1 MNRLGALALLGRRW
15 LFSHPHKRDSRMAE
29 LHAGKSALVTG
40 GGRGIGASI
49 ARRLASEGAHVTLT
63 YVGSSGETDR
73 VVREIQSAGGQ
84 ARALEADARQIK
96 ASAAAVAAVV
106 ADQGRLDILVSN
118 AGINVSKS
126 IGDLT
131 DDDYAAVFDINVRA
145 NFEII
150 RAASAVMAKGG
161 RIIAIT
167 ATIANDYFAPGLALY
182 GASKAAVNGLVQGW
196 SRDLGPKGITV
207 NAIVPGPIDTDMNPD
222 HSWLAMRLKKRV
234 PLGRYGHP
242 DEVASLAS
250 YLSSD
255 EAEFITGAR
264 IVVDGGMTA

>member
-1 MNRLGALALLGRRW
+1 MDRPYEG
-15 LFSHPHKRDSRMAE
+15 KR
-29 LHAGKSALVTG
+29 ALVTG
-40 GGRGIGASI
+40 GGRGIGAAI
-49 ARRLASEGAHVTLT
+49 ARHLASDGAHVTLT
-63 YVGSSGETDR
+63 YVGPSVEAEY
-73 VVREIQSAGGQ
+73 VVRDIQAAGGQ
-84 ARALEADARQIK
+84 AVAIEADASRVG
-96 ASAAAVAAVV
+96 ASAAAVKAVL
-106 ADQGRLDILVSN
+106 ADQRGLDILVCN
-118 AGINVSKS
+118 AGINVTKPIS
-126 IGDLT
+126 DLT

-145 NFEII
+145 NFEIM
-150 RAASAVMAKGG
+150 RAASKIMKRGG

-234 PLGRYGHP
+234 PLGRYGQP
-242 DEVASLAS
+242 EEIASLVS
-250 YLSSD
+250 YLVSEDAS
-255 EAEFITGAR
+255 FITGAR

>member
-1 MNRLGALALLGRRW
+1 MARL
-15 LFSHPHKRDSRMAE
+15 HDKKR
-29 LHAGKSALVTG
+29 ALVTG
-40 GGRGIGASI
+40 GGRGIGAAI

-63 YVGSSGETDR
+63 YVGSPVDADT
-73 VVREIQSAGGQ
+73 VVNEILSAGGE
-84 ARALEADARQIK
+84 ASAIEADARMVG

-106 ADQGRLDILVSN
+106 ADQGGLDILVCN
-118 AGINVSKS
+118 AGINVTKP

-131 DDDYAAVFDINVRA
+131 DEDYAAVFDINVRA

-150 RAASAVMAKGG
+150 RAASTVMTRGG

-222 HSWLAMRLKKRV
+222 HSWLARRLKKRV
-234 PLGRYGHP
+234 PLGRYGKP
-242 DEVASLAS
+242 DEIASMTSYLAS
-250 YLSSD
+250 A
-255 EAEFITGAR
+255 EAGFITGAR
-264 IVVDGGMTA
+264 MIVDGGMTA

>member
-1 MNRLGALALLGRRW
+1 MDRPYEG
-15 LFSHPHKRDSRMAE
+15 KR
-29 LHAGKSALVTG
+29 ALVTG
-40 GGRGIGASI
+40 GGRGIGAAI
-49 ARRLASEGAHVTLT
+49 ARHLASDGAHVTLT
-63 YVGSSGETDR
+63 YVGPSVEAEY
-73 VVREIQSAGGQ
+73 VVREIQAAGGQ
-84 ARALEADARQIK
+84 AVAIEADASRVG
-96 ASAAAVAAVV
+96 ASAAAVKAVL
-106 ADQGRLDILVSN
+106 ADQRGLDILVCN
-118 AGINVSKS
+118 AGINVTKPIS
-126 IGDLT
+126 DLT

-145 NFEII
+145 NFEIM
-150 RAASAVMAKGG
+150 RAASKIMKRGG

-234 PLGRYGHP
+234 PLGRYGQP
-242 DEVASLAS
+242 EEIASLVS
-250 YLSSD
+250 YLVSEDAS
-255 EAEFITGAR
+255 FITGAR